1 MIHEEQAITGIID
14 GSSMI
19 FHEQEYQF
27 TFMPTSLQEDVVT
40 LPSVGSYIYGA
51 THSRKR
57 IAIYVGDKG
66 LPVFHSMRYIA
77 PLYVVS
83 EINKPDLDIGRFYR
97 LFFIGGV
104 LNNLFEARSLKET
117 IGEDNTVLIDRA
129 FCSEEYSFS
138 TNEYSC
144 KLYIGLTTTD
154 TMNHHSYSYS
164 EDAYLIMEFDKPQPL
179 SSLLSHY
186 RRINQ
191 AISFMTHRQEN
202 HIGEIKIDT
211 STNPEE
217 RYVGRCLVHIREN
230 DMAEAHQN
238 TVVSFDRLGDGFAK
252 LLGIIYNS
260 KENSPSYS
268 LGFIPRNDDERW
280 TVTDDTVRAIT
291 SALECEI
298 QAQKD
303 LQINQ
308 SPELLALCES
318 VKQLVSD
325 HKAQH
330 SCDPVITQDTY
341 NLINGSISHWTN
353 AASERII
360 ALFHKFDQEM
370 NLHFQEDDR
379 INEADIR
386 ALVKYRNSITHGNYR
401 EMTPEIR
408 KTVIVMKL
416 LVYTSLLSRIGV
428 TITKADDINAF
439 AIIL

>member
-1 MIHEEQAITGIID
+1 MNHEEQALTGIID
-14 GSSMI
+14 CSSMV

-27 TFMPTSLQEDVVT
+27 TFIPTALQEGVVT
-40 LPSVGSYIYGA
+40 LSSQGSFILGA

-57 IAIYVGDKG
+57 IAIYSGNKG
-66 LPVFHSMRYIA
+66 LPVFHSMRYTA

-83 EINKPDLDIGRFYR
+83 EMNKPDLDIGRFYR
-97 LFFIGGV
+97 LFFIGGI
-104 LNNLFEARSLKET
+104 LNNLFEARSLKEK
-117 IGEDNTVLIDRA
+117 IGENHAILIDRA
-129 FCSEEYSFS
+129 VCRDEYSFS

-144 KLYIGLTTTD
+144 KLFVGLTTTD

-164 EDAYLIMEFDKPQPL
+164 EEAYLIMEFDKPQPL

-186 RRINQ
+186 RRVNQ

-217 RYVGRCLVHIREN
+217 HYVGRCLAHIREN
-230 DMAEAHQN
+230 DMAAAHQN
-238 TVVSFDRLGDGFAK
+238 TVVSFDRLGDGFAN
-252 LLGIIYNS
+252 LLRIVYNS

-280 TVTDDTVRAIT
+280 SITDDTVRTIT

-303 LQINQ
+303 LRINQ

-318 VKQLVSD
+318 VKQLVYD
-325 HKAQH
+325 HKEKH
-330 SCDPVITQDTY
+330 RSNPIITDETY
-341 NLINGSISHWTN
+341 NMVFNSIGNWTN
-353 AASERII
+353 ATSERII

-370 NLHFQEDDR
+370 KLHFQEDDR

-408 KTVIVMKL
+408 KTVIAMKV
-416 LVYTSLLSRIGV
+416 LVYISLLSRIGV
-428 TITKADDINAF
+428 SITKADDISAF
-439 AIIL
+439 AIIM